1 MNRQEI
7 ADQLLQ
13 ALTEVAPEVDPQT
26 IAPAKLLRQQVDL
39 DSADWLNFLVAVHER
54 LGVDIPDADAAKLST
69 LDKLVD
75 YCAQRLG
82 AGDAAAA
89 H

>member
-1 MNRQEI
+1 MNRQTI
-7 ADQLLQ
+7 AEQLLQ
-13 ALTEVAPEVDPQT
+13 ALTEVAPEVDPQA
-26 IAPAKLLRQQVDL
+26 IEPARLLRQQVDL

-75 YCAQRLG
+75 YCAQRPG
-82 AGDAAAA
+82 VGDAAAA
-89 H
+89 R